1 MKFVA
6 TLVAIA
12 CLGVSGAYAD
22 SCASMA
28 IDKNGKALAG
38 AAKTSS
44 IHKCM
49 KDIEVACEVKAI
61 DKNGK
66 PLAGAAKTSSITKCV
81 KEAGA

>member
-1 MKFVA
+1 MARLGKAASFGSGRVA
-6 TLVAIA
+6 QR
-12 CLGVSGAYAD
+12 
-22 SCASMA
+22 ASKA

-44 IHKCM
+44 IDKCM
-49 KDIEVACEVKAI
+49 KDIEVSCEVKAI
-61 DKNGK
+61 DKDGK